1 MNKNAFI
8 PFHVPS
14 IGEEEIEEVA
24 DTLRSGWITTGPKTA
39 RFEADFARYLGCR
52 HTLAVNSATAGMHLA
67 LAALGLGP
75 GDEVI
80 TTPLTFC
87 ATANVII
94 QVGAT
99 PVLADVAADGNID
112 PASIA
117 ARITPR
123 TKALL
128 PVHLAGKPCD
138 MDAIWAL
145 AERHGLR
152 VIEDAAHA
160 TETQYRGL
168 PLASERAPRQSDA
181 VAFSFYATKN
191 LTTGEGGMVATNEAA
206 LAERMRVLCLHGIS
220 KDAWN
225 RYAEKGKWYYQVLE
239 SGFKYNLG
247 DIQSSIGIHQLRKLE
262 DFAAAR
268 RRLVALYREELAEVD
283 EVELPEESA
292 DGRHAWHLFAIRL
305 RLDKL
310 RIDRAEFMAE
320 LQRQG
325 VGASVHF
332 IPLPLHP
339 FFARWADLPEN
350 HCPRALELYE
360 RLISLPLYPAL
371 TDEQVREVAR
381 KVRQIVA
388 RQRTARPVLAAVGE

>member
-1 MNKNAFI
+1 MNKHAFI

-67 LAALGLGP
+67 LAAAGIGP

-99 PVLADVAADGNID
+99 PVLADVATDGNID

-117 ARITPR
+117 ERITPR
-123 TKALL
+123 TKAIL

-138 MDAIWAL
+138 MDAIWGL

-168 PLASERAPRQSDA
+168 PLASERAARQSDA

-191 LTTGEGGMVATNEAA
+191 LTTGEGGMVATNSAA

-268 RRLVALYREELAEVD
+268 RRLVALYREELAEVE

-310 RIDRAEFMAE
+310 RIDRAEFIAE

-350 HCPRALELYE
+350 QCPRALALYE

-371 TDEQVREVAR
+371 AEEQVRAVAR
-381 KVRQIVA
+381 TVRQIVA
-388 RQRTARPVLAAVGE
+388 RQRVARPVLAAVGD

>member
-1 MNKNAFI
+1 MNKHAFI

-14 IGEEEIEEVA
+14 IGDEEIEEVA

-67 LAALGLGP
+67 LAASGIGP

-99 PVLADVAADGNID
+99 PVLADVGSDGNID

-117 ARITPR
+117 ERITPR

-145 AERHGLR
+145 AERDGLR

-168 PLASERAPRQSDA
+168 PLASERAVRQSDA

-191 LTTGEGGMVATNEAA
+191 LTTGEGGMVATNDAA

-262 DFAAAR
+262 GFAAAR
-268 RRLVALYREELAEVD
+268 RRLVEVYREELAEVD
-283 EVELPEESA
+283 EVELPEDSA
-292 DGRHAWHLFAIRL
+292 EGRHAWHLFAIRL

-350 HCPRALELYE
+350 RCPRALALYE

-371 TDEQVREVAR
+371 AEEQVREVAR

-388 RQRTARPVLAAVGE
+388 RQRRARPVLAAVGD

>member
-160 TETQYRGL
+160 TETQYHGL

-262 DFAAAR
+262 DFAATR
-268 RRLVALYREELAEVD
+268 RRLAGLYREELAEVD
-283 EVELPEESA
+283 EIELPEESA

>member
-1 MNKNAFI
+1 MNKHAFI

-67 LAALGLGP
+67 LAASGIGP

-99 PVLADVAADGNID
+99 PVLADVGSDGNID

-117 ARITPR
+117 ERITPR

-145 AERHGLR
+145 AERGGLR

-168 PLASERAPRQSDA
+168 PLASERAVRQSDA

-191 LTTGEGGMVATNEAA
+191 LTTGEGGMVATNDAA

-262 DFAAAR
+262 GFAAAR
-268 RRLVALYREELAEVD
+268 RRLVEVYREEFAEVD

-339 FFARWADLPEN
+339 FFARWADRPEN
-350 HCPRALELYE
+350 QCPRALAMYE

-371 TDEQVREVAR
+371 AEEQVREVAR

-388 RQRTARPVLAAVGE
+388 RQRRARPVLAAVGD

>member
-1 MNKNAFI
+1 MNQQSFI

-39 RFEADFARYLGCR
+39 RFEADFAQYLGAR
-52 HTLAVNSATAGMHLA
+52 HALAVNSATAGMHLA
-67 LAALGLGP
+67 LAALDLGP
-75 GDEVI
+75 GDEAI

-99 PVLADVAADGNID
+99 PVLADVLPDGNID

-117 ARITPR
+117 ERITPR
-123 TKALL
+123 TKAVL

-138 MDAIWAL
+138 MDGIWAL
-145 AERHGLR
+145 AERHDLR

-160 TETQYRGL
+160 TETQYRGWR
-168 PLASERAPRQSDA
+168 LASAGAPRASDA

-191 LTTGEGGMVATNEAA
+191 LTTGEGGMVATNSAS
-206 LAERMRVLCLHGIS
+206 LAERMRVLCLHGIT

-247 DIQSSIGIHQLRKLE
+247 DIASAIGIHQLRKLE
-262 DFAAAR
+262 EFAMAR
-268 RRLVALYREELAEVD
+268 RRLVTVYREELGEVD
-283 EVELPEESA
+283 ELELPEEA
-292 DGRHAWHLFAIRL
+292 TDGRHAWHLFAIRL
-305 RLDKL
+305 RLEKL
-310 RIDRAEFMAE
+310 RIDRGEFMAE

-339 FFARWADLPEN
+339 FFARWAGRPEN
-350 HCPRALELYE
+350 RCPRALALYE
-360 RLISLPLYPAL
+360 RLVSLPLYPAL
-371 TDEQVREVAR
+371 GEEKVREVAR
-381 KVRQIVA
+381 RVRQIVA
-388 RQRTARPVLAAVGE
+388 RHRAGRPVLAAVGD

>member
-1 MNKNAFI
+1 MNKHAFI

-99 PVLADVAADGNID
+99 PVLADVGSDGNID

-117 ARITPR
+117 ERITPR

-145 AERHGLR
+145 AERGGLR

-168 PLASERAPRQSDA
+168 PLASERAVRQSDA

-191 LTTGEGGMVATNEAA
+191 LTTGEGGMVATNDAA

-262 DFAAAR
+262 GFAAAR
-268 RRLVALYREELAEVD
+268 RRLVEVYREEFAEVD

-305 RLDKL
+305 RLHKL

-339 FFARWADLPEN
+339 FFARWADRPEN
-350 HCPRALELYE
+350 QCPRALAMYE

-371 TDEQVREVAR
+371 AEEQVREVAR

-388 RQRTARPVLAAVGE
+388 RQRRARPVLAAVGD

>member
-1 MNKNAFI
+1 MNQQSFI

-39 RFEADFARYLGCR
+39 RFEADFARYLGAR
-52 HTLAVNSATAGMHLA
+52 HALAVNSATAGMHLA
-67 LAALGLGP
+67 LAALDLGP
-75 GDEVI
+75 GDEAI

-99 PVLADVAADGNID
+99 PVLADVLPDGNID

-117 ARITPR
+117 ERITPR
-123 TKALL
+123 TKAIL

-138 MDAIWAL
+138 MDAIWSL
-145 AERHGLR
+145 AERHDLR

-160 TETQYRGL
+160 TETQYGGW
-168 PLASERAPRQSDA
+168 PLSSASAPRASDA

-191 LTTGEGGMVATNEAA
+191 LTTGEGGMVATNSAS
-206 LAERMRVLCLHGIS
+206 LAERMRVLCLHGIT

-247 DIQSSIGIHQLRKLE
+247 DIASAIGIHQLRKLE
-262 DFAAAR
+262 AFAAVR
-268 RRLVALYREELAEVD
+268 RRLVAVYREELGD
-283 EVELPEESA
+283 VEELEMPEEA
-292 DGRHAWHLFAIRL
+292 TDGRHAWHLFAIRL
-305 RLDKL
+305 HLEKL
-310 RIDRAEFMAE
+310 RIDRREFMAE

-339 FFARWADLPEN
+339 FFARWAERPEN
-350 HCPRALELYE
+350 HCPRALALYE
-360 RLISLPLYPAL
+360 RLVSLPLYPAL
-371 TDEQVREVAR
+371 GEERVREVAR
-381 KVRQIVA
+381 RVRQIVA
-388 RQRTARPVLAAVGE
+388 RHRAGRPVLAAVGD

>member
-99 PVLADVAADGNID
+99 PVLADVGADGNID

-262 DFAAAR
+262 GFAATR
-268 RRLVALYREELAEVD
+268 RRLVAVYREELAEVD
-283 EVELPEESA
+283 EIELPEESA

-305 RLDKL
+305 RLDRL

-339 FFARWADLPEN
+339 FFARWAELPEN

>member
-1 MNKNAFI
+1 MNQQSFI

-39 RFEADFARYLGCR
+39 RFEADFAQYLGAR
-52 HTLAVNSATAGMHLA
+52 HALAVNSATAGMHLA
-67 LAALGLGP
+67 LAALDLGP
-75 GDEVI
+75 GDEAI

-99 PVLADVAADGNID
+99 PVLADVLPDGNID

-117 ARITPR
+117 ERITPR
-123 TKALL
+123 TKAVL

-138 MDAIWAL
+138 MDAIWSL
-145 AERHGLR
+145 AQRHNLR

-160 TETQYRGL
+160 TETQYRGWR
-168 PLASERAPRQSDA
+168 LASAGAPRASDA

-191 LTTGEGGMVATNEAA
+191 LTTGEGGMVATNSAS
-206 LAERMRVLCLHGIS
+206 LSERMRVLCLHGIT

-247 DIQSSIGIHQLRKLE
+247 DIASAIGIHQLRKLE
-262 DFAAAR
+262 EFAAVR
-268 RRLVALYREELAEVD
+268 RRLVAIYREELGEVD
-283 EVELPEESA
+283 ELELPEEA
-292 DGRHAWHLFAIRL
+292 TDGRHAWHLFAIRL
-305 RLDKL
+305 RLEKL
-310 RIDRAEFMAE
+310 RIDRGEFMAE
-320 LQRQG
+320 LQRHG

-339 FFARWADLPEN
+339 FFARWAERPEN
-350 HCPRALELYE
+350 RCPRALALYE
-360 RLISLPLYPAL
+360 RLVSLPLYPAL
-371 TDEQVREVAR
+371 GEEKVREVAR
-381 KVRQIVA
+381 RVRQIVA
-388 RQRTARPVLAAVGE
+388 RHRAGRPVLAAVGD